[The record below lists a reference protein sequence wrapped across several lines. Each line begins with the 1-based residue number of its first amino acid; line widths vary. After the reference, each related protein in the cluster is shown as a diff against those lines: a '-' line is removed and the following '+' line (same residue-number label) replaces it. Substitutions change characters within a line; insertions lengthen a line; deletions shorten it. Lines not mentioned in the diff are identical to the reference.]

1 MTLNEVPNKY
11 KIYTIFMSNKQ
22 EFIVDG
28 IELENILNSQ
38 GNYIRLSDGTVFNK
52 SFLVTCTLNKEKTKE
67 NVIAN
72 RYKIIKELKLL
83 LD

>member
-1 MTLNEVPNKY
+1 MTLNEVPDKY

-28 IELENILNSQ
+28 IELEKILNSQ

-52 SFLVTCTLNKEKTKE
+52 SFLVTCTLNKEITKE
-67 NVIAN
+67 NVRVN
-72 RYKIIKELKLL
+72 RDKIIKELKLL
-83 LD
+83 VG